1 MLTAPAAACDKISG
15 KSYTAILT
23 GLVPETSHF
32 NRNLLTCTTCT
43 DALACKFC
51 LTSWTVVCTKAAALV
66 PQQFAP
72 PCDSRHSDISCPCAA
87 FIKRAPVSDLMM
99 TQEFAGNTDSM
110 WKSFQYAR
118 LYDVRWMSIENCK
131 PHVTG

>member
-51 LTSWTVVCTKAAALV
+51 LTSWTVVCTKAALT

-72 PCDSRHSDISCPCAA
+72 
-87 FIKRAPVSDLMM
+87 
-99 TQEFAGNTDSM
+99 
-110 WKSFQYAR
+110 QYFH
-118 LYDVRWMSIENCK
+118 
-131 PHVTG
+131 HVTAVVLISLALVQRSSRGPLYLT